1 MGSLGVTQ
9 RKYWVYLCKCMG
21 YHLHGDI
28 NHFDPYTQPMF
39 EVDVLG
45 TLTPK
50 SLERWMHLSAFGVP
64 DPARGMASMNGR
76 SSSVEFMKKAVSSFM
91 PNKLQGWN
99 AITNCG
105 NPTKSLEVNNLIKL
119 MKKNEVRKVGK
130 KSHAR
135 RALVKPEFRL
145 TLRMLEGEGLF
156 DTKYRYTCMLRQQF
170 QFIGRG
176 DDVCHLEREGLR
188 HHPDFDFALSQ
199 KVEWSKNVLEAACR
213 YSCGNNGKGGW

>member
-1 MGSLGVTQ
+1 MEEQLSLPRPSLLLPVSRRRHGQFFEFLLFTTTLLTPSHGCCRRRPLLLLTGLLPGALTQARPLRRGGPPDGSFMCSLGDTQ

-50 SLERWMHLSAFGVP
+50 SLERWMNLAAFGVP
-64 DPARGMASMNGR
+64 DPAMGMASMNGR

-99 AITNCG
+99 
-105 NPTKSLEVNNLIKL
+105 
-119 MKKNEVRKVGK
+119 
-130 KSHAR
+130 
-135 RALVKPEFRL
+135 
-145 TLRMLEGEGLF
+145 
-156 DTKYRYTCMLRQQF
+156 
-170 QFIGRG
+170 
-176 DDVCHLEREGLR
+176 
-188 HHPDFDFALSQ
+188 
-199 KVEWSKNVLEAACR
+199 VLPA
-213 YSCGNNGKGGW
+213 